1 MNKIVHKIISLFLV
15 ISIMLI
21 TLYYTD
27 IITFSSVV
35 YKCICFGTI
44 VFMIIASTAEICS
57 NTTAFNKFI
66 NYLIIV
72 GTLAGILWYIVYG
85 SFNYII
91 YITLL
96 CTLVSSLMDLF
107 YKKN

>member
-21 TLYYTD
+21 TLYYTN
-27 IITFSSVV
+27 IITFSDIV
-35 YKCICFGTI
+35 YKCMCFITI
-44 VFMIIASTAEICS
+44 VFMIISSTSEVCS
-57 NTTAFNKFI
+57 SSTAFNKFL

-72 GTLAGILWYIVYG
+72 GTLAGVIWFIVYG

-96 CTLVSSLMDLF
+96 CTLISSLMDLF
-107 YKKN
+107 YKKI